1 MTQQHFRLVRIIS
14 GIAGR
19 ALPIAS
25 LSALLCACSADV
37 VNMGDDANESPVAPA
52 PPAHSSCLE
61 SSTLSGDVLAQSQAD
76 IDALEG
82 CETID
87 GNVLVMPYFEPDLRP
102 LHALTAVTGE
112 LGLGASY
119 IWSAGDPTREQQAA
133 EAAALEGGFIASLE
147 GLESLERVGS
157 MAVWRASIPS
167 LAPLANLRAISGAL
181 SLVECDRITD
191 LTPLS
196 GLVIREL
203 AIALDNV
210 ESLAGLRLYQG
221 VKSLAISGER
231 LANIDALATVRTV
244 EQDITIRATAL
255 RDLRGLGQLENVG
268 RDMTI
273 ADNPA
278 LQTFEGAER
287 LGYIQGLLV
296 ISGNVALERADGLNE
311 LINAR
316 GIVVDRN
323 DRLRRL
329 PDFPNLSFSGLYVW
343 DNPALEELSRFPG
356 ILAAQLLPS
365 GANVYDVVD
374 GPRERLNRRSEIVIE
389 RNPSLQRF
397 SVPLGWRDGT
407 YMALEGNTQLSD
419 LDFSELESIDRL
431 EIKNN
436 ASLTRVSLG
445 ALTLVDS
452 LEMVQNPLLPAAIF
466 DAVRTFERSESEN
479 ADSAP

>member
-157 MAVWRASIPS
+157 MALSRASVHN
-167 LAPLANLRAISGAL
+167 LTPLANLRAISGAL
-181 SLVECDRITD
+181 SLVECDQVTD
-191 LTPLS
+191 LTPLA
-196 GLVIREL
+196 GVVIHEL
-203 AIALDNV
+203 AIDLDNV
-210 ESLAGLRLYQG
+210 ESLTGLRLYQY
-221 VKSLAISGER
+221 VKSLDISGER
-231 LANIDALATVRTV
+231 LVNIDALATVRSV
-244 EQDITIRATAL
+244 DLSVTIRETAM
-255 RDLRGLGQLENVG
+255 RDLRGLGQLEHVRG
-268 RDMTI
+268 DMLI
-273 ADNPA
+273 MDNPA
-278 LQTFEGAER
+278 LQTFDGIER
-287 LGYIQGLLV
+287 LYIEGTIV
-296 ISGNVALERADGLNE
+296 IARNAALERPDGLDDLLRAGE
-311 LINAR
+311 
-316 GIVVDRN
+316 IVIDGN

-329 PDFPNLSFSGLYVW
+329 PEFPNLDFRGLYVW